1 MIQNLIEKIQMHH
14 VEKNGQVMNDLI
26 IERGTG
32 DVRVLKKSIHGLE
45 ETVGEMIG
53 GDGSVAHLTI
63 VDAIG
68 VIENGIDGGLEI
80 ETGIE
85 KEIEIEEGATLIEE
99 SDGGK
104 LEHMNLIFY
113 L

>member
-1 MIQNLIEKIQMHH
+1 MMIQNLIEKIQMHH
-14 VEKNGQVMNDLI
+14 VEKNGQVMNDLTT
-26 IERGTG
+26 ERGTE
-32 DVRVLKKSIHGLE
+32 DVRVLKKSIPVLE
-45 ETVGEMIG
+45 ETVGEMIV

-68 VIENGIDGGLEI
+68 VIENEIDGGLE
-80 ETGIE
+80 TGIGT
-85 KEIEIEEGATLIEE
+85 EIEIEEGATLIEE